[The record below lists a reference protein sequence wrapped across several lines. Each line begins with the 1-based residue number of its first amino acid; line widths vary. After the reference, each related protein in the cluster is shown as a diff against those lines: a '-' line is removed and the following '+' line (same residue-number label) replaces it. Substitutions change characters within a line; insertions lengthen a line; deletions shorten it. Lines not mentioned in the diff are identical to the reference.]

1 MANGYDELLGP
12 PTESETM
19 RAMADRLRR
28 REAVGTL
35 ASFTGDPI
43 LSPWGQQQLRDVRG
57 ERERLSR
64 ATMEQERLRPSGN
77 PNYFLKGNQLV
88 PVPGMEE
95 RLAAQRAHELELA
108 RLRRQGGLGRWQA
121 QQEVRRQYI
130 PESTWAGK
138 GGVAE
143 GLTNIQALGSL
154 VKPIAESEDI
164 AQPVADVLQDILGN
178 IGLGGVT
185 RLTEPLYK
193 DLNARQLRSSLEHAI
208 TGIRN
213 SLFGAALTQYEANRF
228 EQVSPLAPGL
238 TKEAMVTRTKKMVD
252 YLTNQARN
260 KISGRMAPS
269 GEPMPTFVEEGWA
282 WEEPLVKPDD
292 PGGPMASAG
301 EAASGIV
308 AAIPAA
314 QAAPSAGPPVGEV
327 VDGYRYKGGDPNNPD
342 SWEPAQ

>member
-1 MANGYDELLGP
+1 MANGYDDLLGP
-12 PTESETM
+12 PTESETQ

-28 REAVGTL
+28 QEAVGTL
-35 ASFTGDPI
+35 AAFTGDPV
-43 LSPWGQQQLRDVRG
+43 LSPWGQRQLQTVQG
-57 ERERLSR
+57 ERERLSK
-64 ATMEQERLRPSGN
+64 AAMERGRLRPSGN
-77 PNYFLKGNQLV
+77 PNYFLRGNELV

-108 RLRRQGGLGRWQA
+108 RLRRNTGLGRWQA
-121 QQEVRRQYI
+121 QQQLRREYM

-154 VKPIAESEDI
+154 VKPISESEDI
-164 AQPVADVLQDILGN
+164 AQPVADVLQDVLGN
-178 IGLGGVT
+178 FGLGGVT

-193 DLNARQLRSSLEHAI
+193 SLDARQLRSSLEHAI

-238 TKEAMVTRTKKMVD
+238 TKEAMVERTKKMVD
-252 YLTNQARN
+252 YITSQAQN

-282 WEEPLVKPDD
+282 WEKPMVKTDTPAEEVES
-292 PGGPMASAG
+292 GG
-301 EAASGIV
+301 EAMSGML
-308 AAIPAA
+308 AAVPAA
-314 QAAPSAGPPVGEV
+314 QAEPAPGLNEGAV
-327 VDGYRYKGGDPNNPD
+327 VDGYRYVGGDPNDPT
-342 SWEPAQ
+342 SWELVE